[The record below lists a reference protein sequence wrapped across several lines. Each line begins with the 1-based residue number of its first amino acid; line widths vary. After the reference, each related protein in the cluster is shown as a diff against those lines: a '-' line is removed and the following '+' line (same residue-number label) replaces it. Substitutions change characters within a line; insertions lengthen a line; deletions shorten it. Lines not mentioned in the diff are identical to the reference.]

1 MSELYSHLH
10 KELQL
15 RLDEAERVGYGF
27 TLPASEPASDV
38 SFVPIV
44 PKSQPKN
51 AGEVAA

>member
-10 KELQL
+10 EELQL

-27 TLPASEPASDV
+27 ALQMSKDV

-44 PKSQPKN
+44 PKSQQEN
-51 AGEVAA
+51 AEEVAA